1 MIRIRGVLSFL
12 LFFAGI
18 LFSQTP
24 TGTVVTVDESGNISP
39 VSGAEIRITGT
50 NFTTNSD
57 DNGKYTFE
65 GIITEAK
72 IDFYILKATKTGLI
86 PTYTI
91 PTPAPLVSEMNQL
104 NTIIM
109 LPDNSNYN
117 PQPEKSH
124 LIVFT
129 VNPGGE
135 LISGA
140 EARVYDKNNSLVS
153 NSSNTKYIKL
163 NFEGDTPTKIEIV
176 NDPGDDTYGY
186 IVYNL
191 PPSIYF
197 VSASKSGLTFNTRP
211 AFTFANSI
219 TTGIDIDG
227 VWQASGTKN
236 FTGKCVDIEE
246 NVGPVSG
253 ATVTFIGLPG
263 FSATSTSEDGT
274 FTINAL
280 PYPSIGVLK
289 ASKNGYKNTCYPFLI
304 SEDTESETIMMVKN
318 KTFDKVKNDL
328 GITIDANRG
337 NFVGG
342 IFDYYGNSIRNIQIK
357 GADETGNES
366 TLTVYY
372 MDSNGEKFDKNLT
385 KTTDDSTFLTPNIEV
400 DKPVYTKFALGD
412 NDIYYGFIFSF
423 PDSIFLS
430 MFDFENIKKG
440 NLELENPG
448 QGSPQVVGGNDQNVL
463 ALKFNLRENT
473 GYENVNLEL
482 DTIVITDIATG
493 DMGKISEA
501 KLVLDNNKNGQFD
514 EGEESVSVTNPQDR
528 KIVFHPGWTV
538 YAGSSI
544 NLLVLY
550 SFQNATGGDEY
561 KATIQ
566 NNSDITAWGVNSL
579 LEVSVDGAPVEG
591 GKITILT
598 EGVPDISVDPIN
610 YNFGEVKVGEESD
623 VLTINVMNAGTENL
637 VIDGSIQVSGD
648 TSDFVILEDS
658 VSNATITTGNTKT
671 ILVKFKPR
679 SNGVKQ
685 IKIKINSND
694 LDENPVEIT
703 LTGTG
708 YGAPVS
714 GGGGG
719 GGCFIATACFGNYN
733 HPFVRILREFRDRIL
748 LKNSIGKKFV
758 KWYYAHSP
766 KYAQIIRNNLILKIL
781 TQILLIPVV
790 FIAYLIVKGFLP
802 VLLLALTFCFIYKK
816 LEKIL
821 KNKKN
826 LTE

>member
-1 MIRIRGVLSFL
+1 MIRVRGILSFL

-18 LFSQTP
+18 LFSNGII
-24 TGTVVTVDESGNISP
+24 GTVVTVDENGNIQD
-39 VSGAEIRITGT
+39 VSDATIRICGT
-50 NFTTNSD
+50 NITTTSNI
-57 DNGKYTFE
+57 NGEYYFE
-65 GIITEAK
+65 GTTEAE
-72 IDFYILKATKTGLI
+72 IDFYILKATKDGLI

-91 PTPAPLVSEMNQL
+91 PTPSPLVSEMNKL

-140 EARVYDKNNSLVS
+140 AARVYDKNNSLVS
-153 NSSNTKYIKL
+153 NSSNTKYIRL
-163 NFEGDTPTKIEIV
+163 IFGGDTPTKIEIV
-176 NDPGDDTYGY
+176 NNPGDDTYGY

-197 VSASKSGLTFNTRP
+197 VSAYKSGLTFNTRP

-236 FTGKCVDIEE
+236 FTGKCVDIENE
-246 NVGPVSG
+246 EVVSG

-263 FSATSTSEDGT
+263 FSATSTSDGT

-304 SEDTESETIMMVKN
+304 SEETESETIIMVKN
-318 KTFDKVKNDL
+318 ETFDKVKNDL

-357 GADETGNES
+357 GADETGGES

-400 DKPVYTKFALGD
+400 DKPVYTKFTLGD

-430 MFDFENIKKG
+430 MFDFENILKG

-448 QGSPQVVGGNDQNVL
+448 QEQSKVVGGNTSDVL

-482 DTIVITDIATG
+482 DTIVITDTGNG
-493 DMGKISEA
+493 DMSKISEA
-501 KLVLDNNKNGQFD
+501 KLILDNNKNGQFD
-514 EGEESVSVTNPQDR
+514 GGDESVSVTIYQNR
-528 KIVFHPGWTV
+528 KIEFNPNWTV
-538 YAGSSI
+538 NAGASI

-550 SFQNATGGDEY
+550 SFSNATGGDEY

-637 VIDGSIQVSGD
+637 LIDGSIQVSGD
-648 TSDFVILEDS
+648 TSDFVILEDN
-658 VSNATITTGNTKT
+658 VSNATITSGNTKT
-671 ILVKFKPR
+671 IVVKFKPQ
-679 SNGVKQ
+679 SNGEKQ

-694 LDENPVEIT
+694 SDENPVEIT

-733 HPFVRILREFRDRIL
+733 HPFVRILREFRDRFL
-748 LKNSIGKKFV
+748 LKNSIGRNFV
-758 KWYYAHSP
+758 NWYYAHSP
-766 KYAQIIRNNLILKIL
+766 KYAEIIRNNLILKVI

-816 LEKIL
+816 FLKIL
-821 KNKKN
+821 KNKK
-826 LTE
+826 T